1 MDKVSTITVVIQG
14 DLTDKDLET
23 IADRIRKAIR
33 GEAVPAKSDTAEF
46 KSCDGINIKDWVC
59 IGSSK

>member
-1 MDKVSTITVVIQG
+1 MDNISTITVVLQG
-14 DLTDKDLET
+14 ELGTKDLET
-23 IADRIRKAIR
+23 MADRIRKAIR
-33 GEAVPAKSDTAEF
+33 GDAVPAKSGTAEF